1 MYLEKVVN
9 EVFEDFTFPM
19 VRTMGFING
28 HNYYEED
35 GKIIVE
41 VNAAGIK
48 KKDID
53 LSVEDN
59 KIRVKSEKMH
69 KVINLPAKADLDNIT
84 ASHTD
89 GLLKITIPLD
99 TKKHKI
105 KIK

>member
-1 MYLEKVVN
+1 
-9 EVFEDFTFPM
+9 
-19 VRTMGFING
+19 
-28 HNYYEED
+28 
-35 GKIIVE
+35 
-41 VNAAGIK
+41 
-48 KKDID
+48 
-53 LSVEDN
+53 
-59 KIRVKSEKMH
+59 MH